1 MKIGELANLIETIG
15 KPLNEKFEAFSFVL
29 PEEYEKGEILPIA
42 RIEPLS
48 DNAYREGS
56 DKLLSS
62 KQRYQIQLFQDIDTD
77 IEALAD
83 AIKTELYKH
92 GFTFTFQT
100 NYLDP
105 DLDNVYIT
113 TMQVSTVK
121 HYENKGD

>member
-1 MKIGELANLIETIG
+1 MKIKELANLIESIG
-15 KPLNEKFEAFSFVL
+15 KPLNDNFMAFSFVL
-29 PEEYEKGEILPIA
+29 PEEYEKREILPIA

-48 DNAYREGS
+48 DNAHREGS

-77 IEALAD
+77 IEELAD

-105 DLDNVYIT
+105 DLENVYIT

>member
-1 MKIGELANLIETIG
+1 MRIGDLANLIETIG
-15 KPLNEKFEAFSFVL
+15 KPFNEKFEAFSFVL
-29 PEEYEKGEILPIA
+29 PENYQKGEILPIA
-42 RIEPLS
+42 RVEPLS

-77 IEALAD
+77 IEELAD

-100 NYLDP
+100 SYLDP
-105 DLDNVYIT
+105 DLSNVYIT

-121 HYENKGD
+121 HYEYKGD

>member
-1 MKIGELANLIETIG
+1 MRIGDLANLIETIG

-29 PEEYEKGEILPIA
+29 PENYQKGDILPIA

-48 DNAYREGS
+48 DNVHREGS
-56 DKLLSS
+56 DKLLAS
-62 KQRYQIQLFQDIDTD
+62 KQRYQIQLFQDVDTD

-83 AIKTELYKH
+83 EIKTELYKH

-105 DLDNVYIT
+105 DLENVYIT

-121 HYENKGD
+121 HYEYKGD

>member
-1 MKIGELANLIETIG
+1 MKIKELANLIESIG
-15 KPLNEKFEAFSFVL
+15 KPLNDNFMAFSFVL
-29 PEEYEKGEILPIA
+29 PENYQKGDILPIA

-48 DNAYREGS
+48 DNVHREGS
-56 DKLLSS
+56 DKLLAS

-77 IEALAD
+77 NEELAD

-105 DLDNVYIT
+105 DLENVYIT

-121 HYENKGD
+121 HYEYKGD